1 MAAEPEAS
9 TSNSINVTEEEDEIV
24 QEIPVYLSTKLAQNL
39 YLFQYP
45 LRQLPFKP
53 ETGPCAARIKPKSN
67 MLEVDIP
74 LDTRAPTY
82 DKARG
87 DDLAAAVSGEKFKTV
102 YDQDDSDYSGRPQ
115 TRALLDK
122 QTLGS
127 TLIPSKTKYL
137 VGVLRDKELHVT
149 PLTNTV
155 QLRPT
160 LSYIDKSDE
169 KEKAS
174 MKRAQQEEVKEEPKA
189 PVGKAQTVQ
198 MSVINAENENAPRKN
213 MYSMAV
219 RNADDESWVK
229 LEYFDETTIA
239 ADAMYGDLFS
249 SSKEPL
255 IPTSTNE
262 SYADSI
268 SPMLFDIS
276 S

>member
-9 TSNSINVTEEEDEIV
+9 TSNSVNVTEEEDEIV

-87 DDLAAAVSGEKFKTV
+87 DDMASAVSGEKFKTV
-102 YDQDDSDYSGRPQ
+102 FDQEDNDYSGRPQ

-189 PVGKAQTVQ
+189 PVGKPQTVQ

-213 MYSMAV
+213 MYSMSV

>member
-9 TSNSINVTEEEDEIV
+9 TSNSVNVTEEEDEIV

-87 DDLAAAVSGEKFKTV
+87 DDMASAVSGEKFKTV
-102 YDQDDSDYSGRPQ
+102 FDQEDNDYSGRPQ

-137 VGVLRDKELHVT
+137 VGVLRDSKC
-149 PLTNTV
+149 
-155 QLRPT
+155 
-160 LSYIDKSDE
+160 SD
-169 KEKAS
+169 
-174 MKRAQQEEVKEEPKA
+174 
-189 PVGKAQTVQ
+189 
-198 MSVINAENENAPRKN
+198 I
-213 MYSMAV
+213 
-219 RNADDESWVK
+219 
-229 LEYFDETTIA
+229 
-239 ADAMYGDLFS
+239 
-249 SSKEPL
+249 
-255 IPTSTNE
+255 
-262 SYADSI
+262 
-268 SPMLFDIS
+268 
-276 S
+276 